1 VAETRIKYSKNMAQ
15 TEKSAE
21 KTNIPLIALVVIL
34 ALVLCGEIFYLF
46 FYKKQTPPISVVDN
60 SAVNEAPKISKLYK
74 KVPDSEVT
82 LIYDSIEQKI
92 DSTKVPFKNGVV
104 SEMILTEVYKS
115 VITNIGKVDV
125 TRTLLNNKEQKFDF
139 LFQFSNMAEDGKKD
153 LGFLFTNKELSKV
166 QAFEEREG
174 ELVPIDLSK
183 LQTGDFV
190 RVVIETNLL
199 GSPTDNVISFTIQ
212 KLL

>member
-1 VAETRIKYSKNMAQ
+1 MVQ
-15 TEKSAE
+15 TEKYSE
-21 KTNIPLIALVVIL
+21 KTNIFLIMFVVVL

-60 SAVNEAPKISKLYK
+60 SAVNEIPKISKLYK
-74 KVPDSEVT
+74 KIPDSEVA
-82 LIYDSIEQKI
+82 LIYESIQQKI
-92 DSTKVPFKNGVV
+92 DSTKVPLKNGVV

-139 LFQFSNMAEDGKKD
+139 LFQFSNMAEEGKKD
-153 LGFLFTNKELSKV
+153 FGFLFTNKELAKV

-190 RVVIETNLL
+190 RVVIETNIL
-199 GSPTDNVISFTIQ
+199 GNPTDNIISFTIQ